1 MTRNRQIWIWVAVLV
16 VVIGVLWLIND
27 ILLPFLAAIAI
38 AYFLDPVANRL
49 ERMGTSRL
57 LATTIIVSVFFIIV
71 IALLLVIVPLL
82 ERQIAEFLSK
92 LPQLISVAV
101 DWITPIKARIEEMVP
116 GANLDNL
123 QESPASIAGAAAAAL
138 GRVAQGIWRGGLALF
153 NALSLLIVT
162 PVVSFYLLRDWNR
175 VVVKVDNWLPRAFAP
190 AIRTLMNEI
199 DVTISAFVR
208 GQGTVM
214 LVLAAFYA
222 VALTA
227 VGVDFGV
234 LIGLVAGLI
243 SFIPYIGT
251 IVGLAASLAVA
262 VVHYHDIL
270 HPLLVVGVFIIGH
283 LIEGYLLLPKLVGEK
298 VGLHPVWTIF
308 AIMVGGF
315 LMGFTGVLLAVPLA
329 ATIGVLV
336 RFFLAKYLL
345 SPLYSGA
352 AAEDDSAS

>member
-1 MTRNRQIWIWVAVLV
+1 MTRSRQIWIWIAVLV
-16 VVIGVLWLIND
+16 IAIGVLWLIND

-57 LATTIIVSVFFIIV
+57 LATAIIV
-71 IALLLVIVPLL
+71 IAFFVVVVGLLLVIAPLL
-82 ERQIAEFLSK
+82 ERQVAEFIRK
-92 LPQLISVAV
+92 LPQLIEVAG
-101 DWITPIKARIEEMVP
+101 DWITPIKARIEELVP

-123 QESPASIAGAAAAAL
+123 QESPGSVAGAAAAAL
-138 GRVAQGIWRGGLALF
+138 GRVAQGIWKGGLALF

-190 AIRTLMNEI
+190 AIRTLLHEI

-243 SFIPYIGT
+243 SFIPYIGA
-251 IVGLAASLAVA
+251 IVGLAVSLAVA
-262 VVHYHDIL
+262 IVHYHDIL
-270 HPLLVVGVFIIGH
+270 HPALVVGVFIVGH
-283 LIEGYLLLPKLVGEK
+283 MIEGYWLLPKLVGEK

-308 AIMVGGF
+308 AIMVGGL

-345 SPLYSGA
+345 SPLYSGIGG
-352 AAEDDSAS
+352 DDSIT